1 MHLFQHK
8 DLRRMRSSVVPRAS
22 CDALFSSNSQG
33 VQLTVPTLQV
43 RQKAQRG

>member
-1 MHLFQHK
+1 MRLFQHK
-8 DLRRMRSSVVPRAS
+8 GLRRMRSSAVPRAS

-33 VQLTVPTLQV
+33 VQLAMPTLQM